1 MGDMNPCNLQGFYRG
16 NVFSSG
22 SFSSFS
28 KGPFWKVTHFFSF
41 LLDEIVRPFVN
52 YNKRELNFLC
62 HLIISLGDQIV
73 TSKIRK

>member
-1 MGDMNPCNLQGFYRG
+1 MQLAGILSGKCVFFRIVFEFFKGAVLEG
-16 NVFSSG
+16 N
-22 SFSSFS
+22 
-28 KGPFWKVTHFFSF
+28 TLFSF